1 MGPSDWPARPLRR
14 VRTCTSTRTRYNNPA
29 NPLAHYLGTGPEI
42 WEQTEGRVTV
52 FVAGV
57 GTGGTIS
64 GTGRFLK
71 ERNPAVRVVGVEPSG
86 PIHGLEGLKHLP
98 SAARPSTYDARY
110 VDETLRVETEDA
122 QETQREL
129 RRVEGLVVGAS
140 AGAAV
145 AAALRVGEGLPGA
158 VVVTL
163 LPDRGTEEEPSRP

>member
-1 MGPSDWPARPLRR
+1 M
-14 VRTCTSTRTRYNNPA
+14 
-29 NPLAHYLGTGPEI
+29 
-42 WEQTEGRVTV
+42 
-52 FVAGV
+52 
-57 GTGGTIS
+57 
-64 GTGRFLK
+64 
-71 ERNPAVRVVGVEPSG
+71 
-86 PIHGLEGLKHLP
+86 
-98 SAARPSTYDARY
+98 YDARY

-145 AAALRVGEGLPGA
+145 AGALRVGEGLPGA